1 MRETPNY
8 MKPVSFDE
16 AIRSA
21 TQRLNNSVD
30 DIFESG
36 KESRIKDLEDMRFE
50 DSFILG
56 IKNYHDLG
64 NQNGP

>member
-1 MRETPNY
+1 MSKI
-8 MKPVSFDE
+8 MK
-16 AIRSA
+16 IIM
-21 TQRLNNSVD
+21 SVLFI
-30 DIFESG
+30 IFCSLFTTAVIESG

>member
-1 MRETPNY
+1 
-8 MKPVSFDE
+8 MK
-16 AIRSA
+16 IIM
-21 TQRLNNSVD
+21 SVLFI
-30 DIFESG
+30 IFCSLFTTAVIESG